1 MFNRLFRFCDS
12 VARFSPYAP
21 NMLQVANLEQQHQQQ
36 DAAAAGQ
43 KGNNN
48 NAHQNPGKELILAVV
63 SSTINLLGF
72 WLEKPSIWFNMCK
85 PAFAVCQITSPI
97 TKYHHCMG
105 KLTRE
110 MVATVEDVVNN

>member
-1 MFNRLFRFCDS
+1 M
-12 VARFSPYAP
+12 
-21 NMLQVANLEQQHQQQ
+21 
-36 DAAAAGQ
+36 
-43 KGNNN
+43 
-48 NAHQNPGKELILAVV
+48 V

-85 PAFAVCQITSPI
+85 SAFAVCQITSPI

-110 MVATVEDVVNN
+110 MVATVEDVVNNYAAFTDPYTELKQQLCRA

>member
-1 MFNRLFRFCDS
+1 M
-12 VARFSPYAP
+12 
-21 NMLQVANLEQQHQQQ
+21 
-36 DAAAAGQ
+36 
-43 KGNNN
+43 
-48 NAHQNPGKELILAVV
+48 V

-110 MVATVEDVVNN
+110 MVATVEDVVNNYAAFTDPYTELKQQLCRA